1 MTTIIHLFYL
11 ILLLGISVVGV
22 YICYHILRYSLS
34 KKSAFAIVSVFAG
47 VFLFLLLT
55 NAIIFFQ
62 VNWGILFSTTAEF
75 PAFPSVSSR
84 Y

>member
-34 KKSAFAIVSVFAG
+34 KKNALAVVSVFAG

-55 NAIIFFQ
+55 NAVIFSQ
-62 VNWGILFSTTAEF
+62 VDWNKLFSTTATF
-75 PAFPSVSSR
+75 PSFPSVSSR